1 MADQTRPVTSL
12 DLGFWMRHSISP
24 LIAFLRAAGYSAAD
38 QGEHIRILCEHVL
51 PNIGPRPTALHPI
64 KSSLT
69 NSGSPIELSL
79 NLCSGKPTVRYCAE
93 VLGSTW
99 SKDGDIYAVETVQK
113 CLTSLCAELGFSR
126 RWSDRLLGAF
136 TPTAEEAKR
145 SQENLQKWMAS
156 LLPPGLETK
165 PVSRLPFAAFAF
177 DLDGPRALPK
187 LYVSPKVKEIG
198 SGSSTNETIWNL
210 LRNLEPPI
218 NSKAV
223 EAISDFLLEGV
234 VSPSIDMLSIELVD
248 EEDLHR
254 ARVKMYIHTTTNSF
268 NTVRQCLTLGGRRRD
283 ETTMK
288 GLETL
293 KTIWHL
299 MMQEKDQVAD
309 DYEKP
314 VNDAVQQA
322 MKLFFSLEI
331 TPGKDLPEVKL
342 YVPVFAYMKS
352 DADTVEN
359 FEIMLKQCN
368 QEWASSGRYRDM
380 FETALYVAFRP
391 PLPPQTSRE

>member
-1 MADQTRPVTSL
+1 
-12 DLGFWMRHSISP
+12 
-24 LIAFLRAAGYSAAD
+24 
-38 QGEHIRILCEHVL
+38 
-51 PNIGPRPTALHPI
+51 
-64 KSSLT
+64 
-69 NSGSPIELSL
+69 
-79 NLCSGKPTVRYCAE
+79 
-93 VLGSTW
+93 
-99 SKDGDIYAVETVQK
+99 
-113 CLTSLCAELGFSR
+113 
-126 RWSDRLLGAF
+126 
-136 TPTAEEAKR
+136 
-145 SQENLQKWMAS
+145 
-156 LLPPGLETK
+156 
-165 PVSRLPFAAFAF
+165 
-177 DLDGPRALPK
+177 
-187 LYVSPKVKEIG
+187 
-198 SGSSTNETIWNL
+198 
-210 LRNLEPPI
+210 
-218 NSKAV
+218 
-223 EAISDFLLEGV
+223 
-234 VSPSIDMLSIELVD
+234 MLSIELVD
-248 EEDLHR
+248 AEDLHR

-293 KTIWHL
+293 RTIWHL

-352 DADTVEN
+352 DADTVDN

-380 FETALYVAFRP
+380 FETALYVAFP
-391 PLPPQTSRE
+391 SLLPPQTSRE